1 MVYQDIAAHLL
12 RHQMYGNTNY
22 IVAYYTFAHLSQDEE
37 RKCFVIGT
45 IFIVSI
51 PVAATASSPFS
62 TTTLS

>member
-1 MVYQDIAAHLL
+1 
-12 RHQMYGNTNY
+12 MYGNTNY
-22 IVAYYTFAHLSQDEE
+22 IVVYYTFAHLCKDEE

-51 PVAATASSPFS
+51 PVAPTASSPFS